1 MCSLLKWHLVEET
14 KWEKNLEKVEVEA
27 EAWLSDQKLKPM
39 KLEELGQFSQEKEH
53 NWREQIVINEAGWA
67 RYLQG
72 PLKPSSHCWGMGEE
86 DKQLG
91 THVLGRAMAKG
102 CGELNFIEQTKS
114 VIEQAMVLWFQVS
127 Q

>member
-39 KLEELGQFSQEKEH
+39 KLEEVGQFSQEKEH

-72 PLKPSSHCWGMGEE
+72 PLKPAHIAGEWGRMSS
-86 DKQLG
+86 
-91 THVLGRAMAKG
+91 
-102 CGELNFIEQTKS
+102 GELMCWAEQWPKDVVNST
-114 VIEQAMVLWFQVS
+114 S
-127 Q
+127 QSRQNL